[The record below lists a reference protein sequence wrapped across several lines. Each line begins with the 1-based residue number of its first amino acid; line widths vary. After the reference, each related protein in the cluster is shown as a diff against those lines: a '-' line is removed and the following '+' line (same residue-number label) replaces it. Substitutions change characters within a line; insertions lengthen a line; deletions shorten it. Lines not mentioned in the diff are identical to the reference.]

1 MINSEKPIRF
11 SAHALGYT
19 ARRGFT
25 AADVE
30 TVIRN
35 GKWSLADDGRF
46 QAHMDFPFNADWNGR
61 FYATRQVKPVFVE
74 NDTEIVVVTV
84 YTYYF

>member
-1 MINSEKPIRF
+1 
-11 SAHALGYT
+11 
-19 ARRGFT
+19 
-25 AADVE
+25 
-30 TVIRN
+30 
-35 GKWSLADDGRF
+35 
-46 QAHMDFPFNADWNGR
+46 MDFPFNADWNGR